1 MPVIPHAFCIEPGC
15 GGKVSFDEF
24 KQIELELEFKKKRF
38 TADFELLSFGHMGVR
53 FEHYFDSNGIPIA
66 LGMRE
71 KISLIP
77 GDFDS
82 PSVWRLYVIDDIK
95 PEVRFSLL
103 SRVKRTIDNDDRVYR
118 VKNCGREHFKS
129 HDEFANYIK
138 QQYIK

>member
-1 MPVIPHAFCIEPGC
+1 MPVIPHAYCIEPGC
-15 GGKVSFDEF
+15 GGIAPFDEF

-38 TADFELLSFGHMGVR
+38 TADFDLLRFGHMGVR
-53 FEHYFDSNGIPIA
+53 FEHYFDSHGVPIA

-82 PSVWRLYVIDDIK
+82 PTVWRLYVIEDIR

-103 SRVKRTIDNDDRVYR
+103 SRVKKTVDKGFRVYR
-118 VKNCGREHFKS
+118 IKNYSREHFKS
-129 HDEFANYIK
+129 HDEFANHIK